1 MKIKVL
7 KPGSICH
14 GVVCFTFDDA
24 RYRQWLPLME
34 TFAAFHA
41 HATFFFHGEI
51 DAEAIKAMRQLQQF
65 GHSVGLHSV
74 SHADADTG
82 FAKIGAEAYFAGE
95 IAPQL
100 EACRQAGIEVRNFAY
115 PNNRHTA
122 ETDRFLMARGGF
134 RRFRC
139 GLAANPPKG
148 FAIAAQPDA
157 FLPLDAIKNAAVLG
171 GCGIGEYYAAT
182 QENLNAALTHCAE
195 TNTLLTLFSHGISE
209 TPGMVD
215 MHTHTLEQCL
225 AEAARQGIAMAGFD
239 ELP

>member
-1 MKIKVL
+1 MKTKVL
-7 KPGSICH
+7 ELDAIRR

-41 HATFFFHGEI
+41 HVTFFFHGEI
-51 DAEAIKAMRQLQQF
+51 DAEAADAMRRLRHF

-74 SHADADTG
+74 SHADADAG
-82 FAKIGAEAYFAGE
+82 FAEIGAEAYFDEE

-100 EACRQAGIEVRNFAY
+100 EACRRAGIEVRNFAY

-122 ETDRFLMARGGF
+122 ETDRFLMAHGGF

-139 GLAANPPKG
+139 GLASNPPKG

-157 FLPLDAIKNAAVLG
+157 FMPLDAVKNAAVLG
-171 GCGIGEYYAAT
+171 GCGIGEYYATT
-182 QENLNAALTHCAE
+182 QENLNAGLTRCAE
-195 TNTLLTLFSHGISE
+195 TNTLLTFFSHGISE
-209 TPGMVD
+209 TPGWVD
-215 MHTHTLEQCL
+215 MHMHTLEQCL
-225 AEAARQGIAMAGFD
+225 AETARQGISMAGFD